1 MNANTIVI
9 TGANRGIGLAIARIY
24 RGRGDRVVALCRRAS
39 DALRDCGAEI
49 IDDVDVTSTG
59 ALQRAAA
66 AVENLDVLIANAGVL
81 SKESFASVADARD
94 RIERQFTVNA
104 LGPLHSARIRE
115 HSILVCNGFGQL
127 SFFKGHSLERL
138 CLPGPAET
146 DPPSTFGYRIGG
158 QGRNRRESLINC
170 FHAAFFVRKVL
181 VTPKATPARVFRR
194 CTTDSFRASPA
205 GFAQPNCTRSASSPS
220 ERRAPLPAA
229 RGASWSMLI

>member
-104 LGPLHSARIRE
+104 LGPL
-115 HSILVCNGFGQL
+115 L
-127 SFFKGHSLERL
+127 
-138 CLPGPAET
+138 T
-146 DPPSTFGYRIGG
+146 
-158 QGRNRRESLINC
+158 
-170 FHAAFFVRKVL
+170 
-181 VTPKATPARVFRR
+181 ARVFADKLASGARVALITSR
-194 CTTDSFRASPA
+194 MGSISDNSSGGSYGYRMSKAALNAAGRSLAIDLASRGIAVGLLHPGYVRTDMTGRT
-205 GFAQPNCTRSASSPS
+205 GNVEPS
-220 ERRAPLPAA
+220 EAGAMLVERIDELNPGNSGTFRHANGEELP
-229 RGASWSMLI
+229 W